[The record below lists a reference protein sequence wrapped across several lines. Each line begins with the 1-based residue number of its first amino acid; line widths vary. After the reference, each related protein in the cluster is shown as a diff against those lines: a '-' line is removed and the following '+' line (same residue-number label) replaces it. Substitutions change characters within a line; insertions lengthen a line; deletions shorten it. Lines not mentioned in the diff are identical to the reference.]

1 MGDGGPVR
9 VVASRDGVGVST
21 EEAVEASNSLGK
33 FFDSNLLMLMLIF
46 SSTKW
51 VTLGCTHVLPR
62 S

>member
-1 MGDGGPVR
+1 MGEGGSVR
-9 VVASRDGVGVST
+9 VVASKDGVGLSI
-21 EEAVEASNSLGK
+21 EEAVEASKSSGK

-51 VTLGCTHVLPR
+51 VTLGCTHVLFR